1 MMSTDDKLC
10 ENASHCVANVLSKE
24 EIKQKDII
32 LEHCLKNVYLNVIK
46 LTDERKSKLW
56 LDLLN
61 VLAKKQNS

>member
-24 EIKQKDII
+24 DIKQKAII
-32 LEHCLKNVYLNVIK
+32 LDHCLKNVYTNVIK
-46 LTDERKSKLW
+46 FTDELKSKLW

-61 VLAKKQNS
+61 VLAKRQNH